1 MGKVLC
7 VGLVVLDVPLRPV
20 SGAVFSRDSVRIE
33 PPVWTTGG
41 DATNV
46 AVTLKKLGVEAA
58 LCALVGNDG
67 YGDFVVER
75 LSALGIDLRSFC
87 RHPTLPTSV
96 SHILIEPEGERHF
109 LLSGVINSE
118 LSYGY
123 VKEELIDE
131 ADIVYLGSAM
141 YMRGMDE
148 GGSAALFKRAH
159 RAGKLTAADFG
170 GGEAHDS
177 VYWLHQLEPMLCETD
192 ILLPSYHEAK
202 LLTGKTELSGIRSVL
217 SGFGAKLLI
226 VKLGG
231 DGCYLTDFTDE
242 WRIPTFSE
250 FEPLDTTGAGDSFAG
265 GFLRGLLEGWSPES
279 AAVFANAVASHNV
292 TRIGATGGVPAF
304 EAAYA
309 YVLEHAGGVARFPL
323 KV

>member
-1 MGKVLC
+1 MKKIFC
-7 VGLVVLDVPLRPV
+7 VGLVALDVPLRPV

-46 AVTLKKLGVEAA
+46 AVTLKKLGVEVS
-58 LCALVGNDG
+58 LCALVGNDD

-75 LSALGIDLRSFC
+75 LTALGIDLRSFC
-87 RHPTLPTSV
+87 RHPLLPTSV

-109 LLSGVINSE
+109 LVSGVINSE
-118 LSYGY
+118 LSYRY

-131 ADIVYLGSAM
+131 ADIVYVGSAM

-159 RAGKLTAADFG
+159 QAGKLTAADFG
-170 GGEAHDS
+170 GGEAHGS
-177 VYWLHQLEPMLCETD
+177 VYWLHRLEPML
-192 ILLPSYHEAK
+192 PSYREAK
-202 LLTGKTELSGIRSVL
+202 TLTGKTELSGIRSVL
-217 SGFGAKLLI
+217 SVFGAKLLV

-231 DGCYLTDFTDE
+231 EGCYLTDFKDE

-250 FEPLDTTGAGDSFAG
+250 FKPLDTTSAGDSFVG
-265 GFLRGLLEGWSPES
+265 GFLRGLLEGWSPEA

-292 TRIGATGGVPAF
+292 TRIGATGGVPDF
-304 EAAYA
+304 ETAYT
-309 YVLEHAGGVARFPL
+309 YVVEHANGAARFPL
-323 KV
+323 KS